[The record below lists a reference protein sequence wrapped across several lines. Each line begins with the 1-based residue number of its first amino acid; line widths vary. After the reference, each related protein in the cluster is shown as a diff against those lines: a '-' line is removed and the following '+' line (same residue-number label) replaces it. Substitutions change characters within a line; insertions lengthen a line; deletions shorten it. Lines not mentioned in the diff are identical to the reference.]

1 MAWWLEF
8 TEVRE
13 EREKSGENVGRLF
26 SKQQFIQDKECV
38 IGITLLKSLS
48 DADGNTGL
56 DFDSPGAQCKPTPA
70 YHPLRFRTFQT

>member
-1 MAWWLEF
+1 MKMW
-8 TEVRE
+8 
-13 EREKSGENVGRLF
+13 GDLF

-70 YHPLRFRTFQT
+70 YHPLRFRTFQTQVSSGLGRLSP